1 MSVPTFFREKIGS
14 LRTSPFNSV
23 ATNSLSLS
31 YCNSVASYFRDLAW
45 DSSTLKKGNNAMRH
59 SVTSTIQEKSGL
71 MFPSNLV
78 LTARTSWII
87 SIAALL
93 LIVSGLT
100 QAALAQARSN
110 SLPMA
115 RVQSRVDNTQR
126 AILTGHTLPILRN
139 APDLGRVRGETA
151 MNRLIMVLRA
161 SPEQEHALRTLL
173 DQQLDKKH
181 ANFHQWMTPEQFGA
195 HFGVADSD
203 IALVTNWLRQQGFAV
218 ENVAPGK
225 RFIQF
230 SGSVKQVESAFQ
242 TEMHSYMVQGETH
255 IANSRDISVP
265 AALKPVISGVP
276 TLHDFFKK
284 ADVQDL
290 GTLMGKIYEWDPF
303 TGTMP
308 DYTNGTTHFVGAADF
323 AAIYN
328 TNPLLTTGFDGTGVT
343 IGIIGRTD
351 INLGDVQ
358 VYREFFGLKDNDP
371 TFTIAG
377 EDPGIVGGDDT
388 ESYLD
393 VEVSGGAAPGAKVNF
408 ITSRATLTT
417 DGVDLSAMYA
427 VQNNLTDIISESYG
441 QCEANFTSAQAAF
454 YNSLWGQAAAQG
466 QSVFVSSGDNGPAAC
481 DNSNSTFS
489 SFGYAVSLLA
499 SSPFNVAVG
508 GTLFADTTGGPW
520 WGTTATT
527 SEPFES
533 ALGYIPEIPWN
544 EAKAS
549 GAVGAAGL
557 WSGSGGISTYFMTP
571 SWQRGFGVPA
581 ADPPYPNLPTFV
593 DPPTP
598 FVTGPHR
605 YLPDVAMAAAAQHD
619 GTLYCAEGICQ
630 LSSTGSIVNAGI
642 VGGTSVAAPTMA
654 GVQALV
660 DQVNGGRQGLP
671 NYVYYALADA
681 QHTGGLNCSP
691 EAGGAMSPNCA
702 FHDVDTGNTLVCT
715 NSACTAANKIGWTAA
730 AGYDMASGLGSPN
743 AANLANLWN
752 TITFNSSVTSL
763 NVAQTTGITHGRS
776 VNVSGAVAPGAGGGT
791 PSGNVAFIVSSGA
804 LTDPIDPNTG
814 GFANQVALATLDGS
828 GNYNVNLTDLP
839 AGTYTLT
846 ARYGGDTTFAS
857 SLSPAVAVTVTS
869 EGSTLTI
876 EPNLFNGTT
885 CAETTQTTFTYGSY
899 IWTDFVVQGASGQG
913 VATGTVAV
921 TDNGNPLTTAALN
934 ANGIGHMLSG
944 AIPSSSCVFGYT
956 FQDVAPPIVG
966 THTLGATYSGD
977 SNFSPMT
984 ASPVVI
990 TITPATIT
998 GALAPASLF
1007 ISSGGSVQLNFT
1019 LAGIPGAG
1027 PGTLAPTGTVTFT
1040 DTTTATTLGMATLSP
1055 TSNSGGVAFIT
1066 TTGITAS
1073 GPHSIQASW
1082 PGDGNYNSVNSSLV
1096 TVTVQTGTA
1105 TSVVVTSNANPS
1117 TVGGRPT
1124 FTATMTPT
1132 TVTSGAMSFYDSG
1145 VLLGTG
1151 TVGATHTATFRP
1163 GATVNLPAGTHNIT
1177 AIYGGNAT
1185 YDSST
1190 SAVFHQGFN
1199 QTATTI
1205 QLTAKNQGHYG
1216 DFFDMSAVLG
1226 LGGTVVPSPS
1236 GIITFYDGATP
1247 IGTAPLTVVTAAQG
1261 GLGIWQSQLELK
1273 LSLGVH
1279 TLTAQLTDPN
1289 YTAAT
1294 SNTQTVTVVA
1304 PPTISKAFGVA
1315 SIPLNGQTSLTFT
1328 IQNPNTT
1335 TTLTGIGFTDT
1346 LPAGLVIST
1355 PTGVSASCA
1364 TGTYSYPE
1372 GSRTISVSGLSLAAG
1387 SSCFFTVTNVTG
1399 TAGGNQNNT
1408 TSAVTSNEGGTGAT
1422 SNTATVNVVAPP
1434 TIAKAFF
1441 ATNIPL
1447 NGSTFLNFTIINP
1460 AANTVAETGVA
1471 FTDTL
1476 PAGLTVANSS
1486 TSTCGGTVTTTAATG
1501 VISLSGAVIAA
1512 TGNCLFS
1519 VSVTGTTTGVK
1530 NNTTGTVSSTN
1541 GGTGNIATA
1550 NITVALPPT
1559 ISKAFGAASIPLN
1572 STTSLTFTIANP
1584 NSNVAFTGVA
1594 FTDTLPA
1601 GLTVATGT
1609 STTCGGGTLTATSP
1623 STISLS
1629 GGTIAASGNCS
1640 FSVTVTGATAGVLNN
1655 TTGAVS
1661 SNEGGTGTTSNTA
1674 TITVVAP
1681 PTIGKVFGASS
1692 IPLNGT
1698 TLLGFTIQNLNSTT
1712 TLTGIGFSDTLPS
1725 GLVISTPNGL
1735 SGSCGAGTITATAGG
1750 STISLSGAT
1759 LAAGGS
1765 CNFSVNVTGTTA
1777 GGKTNTTGNITSV
1790 QGGTGGAATASI
1802 AVVAPPTI
1810 SKAFG
1815 APTILLAGSTTLTFT
1830 LTNPSAN
1837 SVAEAGVAFTD
1848 TLPTG
1853 LVVATPNGLT
1863 DTCGGTVTATAGASS
1878 ISLAGGTISINTNC
1892 TLVVNVTGTST
1903 GVKNNTTGAVSS
1915 TNGGTGATSNTATLT
1930 VNQPPHVTSLNY
1942 ATFAKGVQG
1951 TFTVTTTGY
1960 PVPSLTTSPAGSLPA
1975 GVTFV
1980 DNHNGTA
1987 TISGKPTVSGTF
1999 SFWITASNGVSPQGL
2014 QSFTLTVQPH

>member
-1 MSVPTFFREKIGS
+1 MH
-14 LRTSPFNSV
+14 
-23 ATNSLSLS
+23 
-31 YCNSVASYFRDLAW
+31 
-45 DSSTLKKGNNAMRH
+45 H
-59 SVTSTIQEKSGL
+59 SVTSSIKEKSGL
-71 MFPSNLV
+71 MFTSNLV

-110 SLPMA
+110 SFPMA
-115 RVQSRVDNTQR
+115 RVQSRVDNNQR
-126 AILTGHTLPILRN
+126 ATLAGHTLPILSN
-139 APDLGRVRGETA
+139 AQDLGRVRGETA
-151 MNRLIMVLRA
+151 MNHLIMVLRA

-203 IALVTNWLRQQGFAV
+203 IAQVTNWLRQQGFAV

-242 TEMHSYMVQGETH
+242 TEMHSYKVHGETH

-328 TNPLLTTGFDGTGVT
+328 TNPLLTAGFDGTGVS

-358 VYREFFGLKDNDP
+358 VYREFFQLKDNDP

-377 EDPGIVGGDDT
+377 EDPGIVPGDDG

-393 VEVSGGAAPGAKVNF
+393 VEVSGGAAPGASVNF

-441 QCEANFTSAQAAF
+441 QCEANFTAAQAAF
-454 YNSLWGQAAAQG
+454 YNNMWAQAAAQG
-466 QSVFVSSGDNGPAAC
+466 QSVFVSSGDNGPASC
-481 DNSNSTFS
+481 DLSTSNFS
-489 SFGYAVSLLA
+489 NFGYAVSLLA

-527 SEPFES
+527 AAPFES

-544 EAKAS
+544 EAKGS
-549 GAVGAAGL
+549 GAVGAAGS
-557 WSGSGGISTYFMTP
+557 WSGSGGISAYFMTP
-571 SWQRGFGVPA
+571 PWQRGFGVPA
-581 ADPPYPNLPTFV
+581 SDPPYPNLPTFV
-593 DPPTP
+593 DPSMP
-598 FVTGPHR
+598 FVPGPHR

-630 LSSTGSIVNAGI
+630 LSSTGTIVDAGI
-642 VGGTSVAAPTMA
+642 VGGTSVAAPSMA

-702 FHDVDTGNTLVCT
+702 FHDVDTGNTLICT

-743 AANLANLWN
+743 VTNLANLWN

-763 NVAQTTGITHGRS
+763 NVAQTTGITHGQS
-776 VNVSGAVAPGAGGGT
+776 VNVSGAVAPGAGGGI

-828 GNYNVNLTDLP
+828 GNYNLNLTDLP

-846 ARYGGDTTFAS
+846 ARYGGDATFAS
-857 SLSPAVAVTVTS
+857 SLSPSVAVTVTS

-876 EPNLFNGTT
+876 EPNAFNGTT
-885 CAETTQTTFTYGSY
+885 CAETPQTTFTYGSY

-921 TDNGNPLTTAALN
+921 TDNSNPLVTTTLN
-934 ANGIGHMLSG
+934 ANGIGHTLSG
-944 AIPSSSCVFGYT
+944 AVANTSCVFLYT
-956 FQDVAPPIVG
+956 FQDIAPPIVG
-966 THTLGATYSGD
+966 VHTLGATYSGD
-977 SNFSPMT
+977 GNFNSMT
-984 ASPVVI
+984 ASPVVV
-990 TITPATIT
+990 TINKATIT
-998 GALAPASLF
+998 GALASSSPF
-1007 ISSGGSVQLNFT
+1007 IASGGSAQLNFT
-1019 LAGIPGAG
+1019 LAGISGAG
-1027 PGTLAPTGTVTFT
+1027 LGTLPPTGTVTFT
-1040 DTTTATTLGMATLSP
+1040 DNTTSTTLGTATLSP
-1055 TSNSGGVAFIT
+1055 TSSLGGVAFIT
-1066 TTGITAS
+1066 TTGITAP
-1073 GPHSIQASW
+1073 GAHSIQASW

-1105 TSVVVTSNANPS
+1105 TSVVVTSNANPT

-1132 TVTSGAMSFYDSG
+1132 TVTSGTVSFYDSG
-1145 VLLGTG
+1145 VLLGSG
-1151 TVGATHTATFRP
+1151 TVGAAHTATFRP
-1163 GATVNLPAGTHNIT
+1163 AATVNLPAGTHSIT

-1190 SAVFHQGFN
+1190 SAVFPQVFN
-1199 QTATTI
+1199 QAATTI
-1205 QLTAKNQGHYG
+1205 QLTAKNKGHYG
-1216 DFFDMSAVLG
+1216 EFFDMSATLG
-1226 LGGTVVPSPS
+1226 LAGTVVPSPS
-1236 GIITFYDGATP
+1236 GIITFYDGASP
-1247 IGTAPLTVVTAAQG
+1247 IGTPPFTVVTAAQG

-1273 LSLGVH
+1273 LSTGVH

-1289 YTAAT
+1289 YTAPI
-1294 SNTQTVTVVA
+1294 SNTATVTVVA
-1304 PPTISKAFGVA
+1304 
-1315 SIPLNGQTSLTFT
+1315 
-1328 IQNPNTT
+1328 
-1335 TTLTGIGFTDT
+1335 
-1346 LPAGLVIST
+1346 
-1355 PTGVSASCA
+1355 
-1364 TGTYSYPE
+1364 
-1372 GSRTISVSGLSLAAG
+1372 
-1387 SSCFFTVTNVTG
+1387 
-1399 TAGGNQNNT
+1399 
-1408 TSAVTSNEGGTGAT
+1408 
-1422 SNTATVNVVAPP
+1422 
-1434 TIAKAFF
+1434 
-1441 ATNIPL
+1441 
-1447 NGSTFLNFTIINP
+1447 
-1460 AANTVAETGVA
+1460 
-1471 FTDTL
+1471 
-1476 PAGLTVANSS
+1476 
-1486 TSTCGGTVTTTAATG
+1486 
-1501 VISLSGAVIAA
+1501 
-1512 TGNCLFS
+1512 
-1519 VSVTGTTTGVK
+1519 
-1530 NNTTGTVSSTN
+1530 
-1541 GGTGNIATA
+1541 
-1550 NITVALPPT
+1550 PPT

-1572 STTSLTFTIANP
+1572 GQTSLSFTIQNSNTSTLTGIGFTDALPAGLIVSTPSNGLTGSCGSGTITATAGSSAISLSGATLAASAMCTFSVNVTGTAAGTQNNTTSSVTSNEGGSGNTASASIAVVAPPSIAKAFGASNVALNGTTSLTFTITNPAANTVAEAGVAFTDALPAGLTVPTTGAQPACGGGVLTTTAPTTITLTGGSISTGSNCQFSVTVTGATNGVKNNTTGAVTSTNGGTGNTAMASITVALPPTITKAFGASSIPLNSTSSLAFTIANP
-1584 NSNVAFTGVA
+1584 NTATGLTGVA

-1601 GLTVATGT
+1601 GTIVASGTLTA
-1609 STTCGGGTLTATSP
+1609 CGGGTLTTNASP
-1623 STISLS
+1623 GTISLS
-1629 GGTIAASGNCS
+1629 GGTIAASGSCT
-1640 FSVTVTGATAGVLNN
+1640 FGVTVTGATAGVWNN
-1655 TTGAVS
+1655 TTGAVT

-1681 PTIGKVFGASS
+1681 PTIGKVFGAGS

-1698 TLLGFTIQNLNSTT
+1698 TSLGFLIQNLNTTT

-1725 GLVISTPNGL
+1725 GLVISNPSGL
-1735 SGSCGAGTITATAGG
+1735 SGGCGGGTITALPGT
-1750 STISLSGAT
+1750 SVISLSGAS
-1759 LAAGGS
+1759 LASSSG
-1765 CNFSVNVTGTTA
+1765 CNFNVSITGTTA
-1777 GGKTNTTGNITSV
+1777 GAKTNTTGNVTSV
-1790 QGGTGGAATASI
+1790 EGGTGATATASI

-1815 APTILLAGSTTLTFT
+1815 ASTILVAGSTTLTFT
-1830 LTNPSAN
+1830 LTNPAAN

-1848 TLPTG
+1848 SLPAG
-1853 LVVATPNGLT
+1853 LAVATPNGLT
-1863 DTCGGTVTATAGASS
+1863 NTCGGVVTATAGTTS
-1878 ISLAGGTISINTNC
+1878 ISLAGGSISTNTNC
-1892 TLVVNVTGTST
+1892 TIAVNITATT
-1903 GVKNNTTGAVSS
+1903 NGVKTNITGPVSS
-1915 TNGGTGATSNTATLT
+1915 TNGGTGTTSNTATLT
-1930 VNQPPHVTSLNY
+1930 VDQPPHVTSLNY
-1942 ATFAKGVQG
+1942 ATFTKSVQG

-1960 PVPSLTTSPAGSLPA
+1960 PVPSLSFSPAGSLPA
-1975 GVTFV
+1975 GVTIV

-1999 SFWITASNGVSPQGL
+1999 SFWITASNGVSPEAL
-2014 QSFTLTVQPH
+2014 QSFTLTVEP